1 VSSLTFKPDDP
12 NVLITGSPPHLLPF
26 VNNTFAAKCTK
37 LKYHMPLSPSTSCV
51 LRQSGIY
58 LTDLYVCRT
67 VGGDE
72 CKKMRVSLAVC
83 KVTVGG
89 DECKKMRVS
98 LAVCKVST
106 STVIREARNME
117 KQSTTSAYQGTLGI
131 IS

>member
-1 VSSLTFKPDDP
+1 MSSLTFKPDDP

-83 KVTVGG
+83 KV
-89 DECKKMRVS
+89 
-98 LAVCKVST
+98 ST

-117 KQSTTSAYQGTLGI
+117 KQSTTSAYQGTFGI